1 MRPDGVL
8 VMVEPWTTAWS
19 RVVYRF
25 FHHEPFQPR
34 AAERESP
41 SISPMHGAN
50 QALPWIIFH
59 RDLAQFE
66 QQYPEWRVE
75 EIKPIMPFR
84 YLFSGGVSMRNLVP
98 DWTFFL
104 WTWLEGLLGPLLE
117 STAMFAVIILR
128 RV

>member
-1 MRPDGVL
+1 
-8 VMVEPWTTAWS
+8 
-19 RVVYRF
+19 
-25 FHHEPFQPR
+25 
-34 AAERESP
+34 
-41 SISPMHGAN
+41 MHGAN